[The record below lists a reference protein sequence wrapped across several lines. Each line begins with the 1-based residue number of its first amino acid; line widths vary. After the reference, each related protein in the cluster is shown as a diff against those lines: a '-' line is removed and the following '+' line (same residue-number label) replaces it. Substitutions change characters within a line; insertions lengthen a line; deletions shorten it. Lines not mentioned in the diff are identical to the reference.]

1 MRSLSLLVLLVFAPA
16 NATEMVIRE
25 FQGIGRAE
33 TEIFMA
39 RSPWLVEWHSVPPTV
54 HDTKPS
60 YLEVHLYDASTNLHV
75 GRVVQR
81 SGWGRGDVLIERS
94 GRFRLVVQGQAT
106 DWRLRVIQVDD
117 AYAER
122 LKEAQV
128 DEEPRRPRR

>member
-1 MRSLSLLVLLVFAPA
+1 MRLLTLLVLLVFAPA
-16 NATEMVIRE
+16 SATELVIRD

-39 RSPWLVEWHSVPPTV
+39 RSPWLVEWHSRPPTL
-54 HDTKPS
+54 HDNKPS
-60 YLEVHLYDASTNLHV
+60 HLEVHLYDASTNLYV

-106 DWRLRVIQVDD
+106 DWRLRVIQVDA

-122 LKEAQV
+122 LKEAQL